1 MQSMTSWYPISAMRR
16 LNKAVRVRWG
26 WVEPFEAVLLSA
38 NPRRWATLRRDV
50 TTGEIVTIDLPPKS
64 VKQWRRTWA
73 GELGAVSDA
82 WLAQRGWGPE
92 PQAWQPIGQWPDP
105 LPDPLPTGEVEDT
118 VRMASIGEVK
128 FDAAAAAAEMEADRE
143 RARNGREP
151 RDRSEGLA
159 WWWSP
164 AEVVYEP
171 AGMVSRRMAE
181 GRVMRAVAW
190 CRGGHASPK
199 LASSKFFA
207 EMAAAA
213 SELFEEVDVASQA
226 VRFVPLQEDLGDFL
240 TAMGWFVRLNSQ
252 RTEGIKRSREQEML
266 LLRSLPVPPSF
277 GEIGRRLGVSSQ
289 RAHQLY
295 QRAVDKVTALANQ
308 PEGIDAPIAKL
319 RERNRAA
326 RVTSS

>member
-1 MQSMTSWYPISAMRR
+1 MRR
-16 LNKAVRVRWG
+16 ANKAIRVRWG
-26 WVEPFEAVLLSA
+26 WLLPFEAVLLGT
-38 NPRRWATLRRDV
+38 NPRRWATLRRDAA
-50 TTGEIVTIDLPPKS
+50 TGEIVTIDLPPRS

-73 GELGAVSDA
+73 GEYATVSEK
-82 WLAQRGWGPE
+82 WLEERGWGPE
-92 PQAWQPIGQWPDP
+92 PTAWQPIGSWPDP
-105 LPDPLPTGEVEDT
+105 LPDPLPIVDVDDG
-118 VRMASIGEVK
+118 VRMASIGLVN
-128 FDAAAAAAEMEADRE
+128 FDATTAAAEMEADRQ
-143 RARNGREP
+143 RARDERGP

-213 SELFEEVDVASQA
+213 SDLFEEVDVPPQA

-240 TAMGWFVRLNSQ
+240 TAMGWFVRLNPQ
-252 RTEGIKRSREQEML
+252 RAEGIRRSREQDML
-266 LLRSLPVPPSF
+266 LLRSLPTPPSF
-277 GEIGRRLGVSSQ
+277 GEIGRQLGVSSQ
-289 RAHQLY
+289 RAHQVY
-295 QRAVDKVTALANQ
+295 VRAIDKVTVLANQ

-319 RERNRAA
+319 RQRNRAA
-326 RVTSS
+326 RVTCSPP